1 MAETMSVAEWMKK
14 SVGLSPFVHGRPQ
27 DEYAQACA
35 GRLGAQIA
43 VREGRKWYALSQVAT
58 VGGKPGEGYKEC
70 DATVAAYLSS
80 LQVSSSSPM
89 LPEQGEQISAFVKS
103 LSGPEAKKPQK

>member
-1 MAETMSVAEWMKK
+1 MAETMSVAEWVQK
-14 SVGLSPFVHGRPQ
+14 SLGVPPFVHGRPQ

-35 GRLGAQIA
+35 GRIGAQVA
-43 VREGRKWYALSQVAT
+43 VREGKKWYALSQIAT

-70 DATVAAYLSS
+70 DATVGAYLSS
-80 LQVSSSSPM
+80 LQVSSSAGM

-103 LSGPEAKKPQK
+103 LAPAPKSKAEK